1 MRTLAD
7 SVDNPIYK
15 IDITVRY
22 NINCRPQLSRRLT
35 VVAGADLSIVQNFV
49 VQTSAQNAEFV
60 AYEYTGASGSR
71 TRL

>member
-15 IDITVRY
+15 INITVRC
-22 NINCRPQLSRRLT
+22 NTNNCRPQSSRKRT

-49 VQTSAQNAEFV
+49 VQTSAQNIKIV
-60 AYEYTGASGSR
+60 TYE
-71 TRL
+71 